1 MEKILNISSY
11 RKIKV
16 PGKLI
21 ILTSV
26 FLVFAVIYC
35 LLSLVNHCL
44 YRTGALDLGMFNHAI
59 YSFSHLKM
67 NYFTLDVWGNEINY
81 FGDHFS
87 PITILLSP
95 FYYIFGSYTLLIIQ
109 VIFILWGGL
118 GIYKYAS
125 LSHSR
130 TYIPVLLTIQFFSIW
145 GIYSALAFDF
155 HNNVIAAMF
164 VPWLFYFYEKANKK
178 SFLLFFVLILISKE
192 NMALWMGFILIGL
205 IVKRLMAEKG
215 KIQVK
220 ELLKFEIPLIVI
232 SFLYFILIVG
242 IVMPLIR
249 HGQGSDQ
256 LGRYALLGSTMPE
269 IFSKL
274 FQNPKYVFSILF
286 ESPLKDGVGFGIK
299 SELHFLILVS
309 GGFALLYRP
318 YYLVMLIPIYAQKL
332 LTGDFFYWGIN
343 GQYSIEF
350 VPILSLCLSDF
361 LATRKSTKT
370 AYGITIVTIISTL
383 YFTFSSIEKNSGLW
397 YDKTNS
403 AFYSKIHYRS
413 PLNISEIN
421 NTLTTLPDD
430 AIISVSS
437 VLSPHL
443 AFRDKI
449 YLFPVIKDATFIVLL
464 TSNGGTYPLNETD
477 FLKKVDELLKDD
489 KYEVKYRKNDLL
501 ILKRKN

>member
-1 MEKILNISSY
+1 MVKMLNISSY
-11 RKIKV
+11 RKLKTS
-16 PGKLI
+16 GKLI
-21 ILTSV
+21 LLTSV
-26 FLVFAVIYC
+26 FLVFAVIYG
-35 LLSLVNHCL
+35 LISLVNHYL
-44 YRTGALDLGMFNHAI
+44 YRTDALDLGMFNHAI

-87 PITILLSP
+87 PITVLISP
-95 FYYIFGSYTLLIIQ
+95 FYYIFGTYTLLIIQ
-109 VIFILWGGL
+109 IISILFGGF
-118 GIYKYAS
+118 GIYKYVS
-125 LSHSR
+125 LSHPK
-130 TYIPVLLTIQFFSIW
+130 TYIPVLITIQFFSIW
-145 GIYSALAFDF
+145 GIYSALSFDY
-155 HNNVIAAMF
+155 HNNVIAAML
-164 VPWLFYFYEKANKK
+164 VPWLLYFYEKANKK
-178 SFLLFFVLILISKE
+178 YFLLFFALIIISKE

-215 KIQVK
+215 KIKVP

-232 SFLYFILIVG
+232 SFLYFGLIIG

-249 HGQGSDQ
+249 HGQGTDQ
-256 LGRYALLGSTMPE
+256 LARYSLLGNTFTEICST
-269 IFSKL
+269 L
-274 FQNPKYVFSILF
+274 FQHPKYLFSLLF
-286 ESPLKDGVGFGIK
+286 ESPLKDGLGFGIK
-299 SELHFLILVS
+299 SELHFMILVS

-332 LTGDFFYWGIN
+332 LTGDLFYWGIN
-343 GQYSIEF
+343 RQYSIEF

-464 TSNGGTYPLNETD
+464 TSKGGTYPLNEPE
-477 FLKKVDELLKDD
+477 FLKKVDELLNDD